1 MHGDKPKNNARVGA
15 LLSWDDFNEDIR
27 ENEEL
32 HRPLHEPIEHTN
44 DALMASEIAHKFIE
58 WRSSPG
64 VLTESKPFKWL
75 QRLAAL
81 GRDNPDAL
89 WLYLQLQT
97 GDLSALTDTYDSQAQ
112 LRLVE
117 RQMIHK
123 THKRALLDMAIH
135 FPELQST
142 IQELDKTFRP
152 PRGIN
157 RKTIVK
163 VNDDQ
168 L

>member
-1 MHGDKPKNNARVGA
+1 MQDSDPSGILTPYDGSKHGN
-15 LLSWDDFNEDIR
+15 
-27 ENEEL
+27 
-32 HRPLHEPIEHTN
+32 IERIADRTPHQPST
-44 DALMASEIAHKFIE
+44 DAAIVAEIAARFIE
-58 WRSSPG
+58 WRTTPG
-64 VLTESKPFKWL
+64 ILTESKPFKWL
-75 QRLAAL
+75 QRIAAL

-123 THKRALLDMAIH
+123 THKRALLDMALH
-135 FPELQST
+135 FPELQAT

-157 RKTIVK
+157 RKPIVN
-163 VNDDQ
+163 VNDVQ
-168 L
+168 S